1 MTLTDED
8 ALRAY
13 AKTMNTLSIEPL
25 EKVLAEN
32 FHYSSQHVFSELTS
46 KAEFLD
52 YLEPKLTTI
61 IRSGATVYAELGTVF
76 AYGRQQPC
84 VVLAQGDQTNLVALV
99 LAKVESGQLSR
110 LDLCILPTPDAAQ
123 RSGEYPR

>member
-1 MTLTDED
+1 MTDED

-13 AKTMNTLSIEPL
+13 AKTMNTLNIEPL
-25 EKVLAEN
+25 EKVLVEN
-32 FHYSSQHVFSELTS
+32 FHYSSQNVFSELTS

-52 YLEPKLTTI
+52 YLESKLATI

-99 LAKVESGQLSR
+99 LATVESGQLSR
-110 LDLCILPTPDAAQ
+110 LDLCILPTPGAAQ